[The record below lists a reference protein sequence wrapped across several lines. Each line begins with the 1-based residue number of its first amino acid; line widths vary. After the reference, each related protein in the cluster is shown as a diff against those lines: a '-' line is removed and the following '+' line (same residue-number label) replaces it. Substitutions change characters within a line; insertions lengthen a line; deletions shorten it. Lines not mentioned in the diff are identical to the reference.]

1 MDRLLEFHRRFAPVL
16 VLVVAVAC
24 APTPA
29 PPGADEAPFA
39 GDDAADV
46 FAAGYGSV
54 ADKYIEKILPSSLAL
69 EGMRGLASIDPELS
83 VTRSGDL
90 IVLASSDEKTADFPA
105 PADND
110 GLGGVDRRRGRGRT
124 QGVE

>member
-46 FAAGYGSV
+46 FAAGYSM
-54 ADKYIEKILPSSLAL
+54 K
-69 EGMRGLASIDPELS
+69 ASTRVLCGHIDEDGTVLWPE
-83 VTRSGDL
+83 R
-90 IVLASSDEKTADFPA
+90 AA
-105 PADND
+105 
-110 GLGGVDRRRGRGRT
+110 
-124 QGVE
+124 